1 MLTREL
7 ICCGRQHSESTCSQV
22 LPLEKEWERERLCCS
37 LLTGDDGGEKTTE
50 AEADTRLW
58 LRHQVNLRISCGVAL
73 PVSTVLLSLERE

>member
-37 LLTGDDGGEKTTE
+37 LLTGDEGGEKKQQ
-50 AEADTRLW
+50 RLR
-58 LRHQVNLRISCGVAL
+58 LTLVCG
-73 PVSTVLLSLERE
+73 